1 MKIAKIVIIQFVT
14 RVIVD
19 ELDSEDF
26 VIAKAAKN
34 IQEKIHNGEVAEN
47 VENIFEDKEQ
57 PFDAMIDYH
66 LY

>member
-26 VIAKAAKN
+26 VIAKATKN
-34 IQEKIHNGEVAEN
+34 IQEKIHNGGVGEN

-57 PFDAMIDYH
+57 PYDHGKDFKF
-66 LY
+66 

>member
-1 MKIAKIVIIQFVT
+1 MKIAKIVRIQFVT

-26 VIAKAAKN
+26 VIAKATKN

-57 PFDAMIDYH
+57 PYDHGKDFKF
-66 LY
+66 

>member
-26 VIAKAAKN
+26 VIAKATKN
-34 IQEKIHNGEVAEN
+34 IQEKIHNGEVGEN

-57 PFDAMIDYH
+57 PYDHGKDFKF
-66 LY
+66 